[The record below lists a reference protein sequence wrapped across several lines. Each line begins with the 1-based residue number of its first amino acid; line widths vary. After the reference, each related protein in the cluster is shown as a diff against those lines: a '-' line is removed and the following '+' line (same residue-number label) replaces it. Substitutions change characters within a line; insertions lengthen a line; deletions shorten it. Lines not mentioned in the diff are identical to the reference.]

1 MSGDQG
7 ARATSTSQASALSGL
22 ELRSLVSAGGEL
34 ELSLLEVAV
43 PEPAPDEVV
52 VRVEATPINPSD
64 LSLLLA
70 AADLSTA
77 HADGTSE
84 RPIVRA
90 AVPAQ
95 ALSLLATRL
104 NVPMPVGNE
113 GAGVVIRA
121 GAQANALVGK
131 TVAVFGGAMWAQY
144 RVINAADCQVL
155 PPGTT
160 PRDGASWYVN
170 PLTALGMVE
179 TMRREGHTAL
189 AHTAAAS
196 NLGQMLNRI
205 CLKDGIGLV
214 NIVRSA
220 EQVALLRSM
229 GAVHVCDSTS
239 PDFMANLTEALA
251 ATGATLAFDAIGGGA
266 LAGQIL
272 TSMEAA
278 VRRDATSYSHYGSD
292 RHKQVYLYGRL
303 NPGPTEIDRSPMG
316 FAWGVGGW
324 LLPSFLKTI
333 GPEAEARLR
342 DRVVAELTTTFASH
356 YTAEISLTE
365 ALQLD
370 VLRAYSKRT
379 TGEKY
384 LIVPNKG

>member
-1 MSGDQG
+1 
-7 ARATSTSQASALSGL
+7 
-22 ELRSLVSAGGEL
+22 
-34 ELSLLEVAV
+34 
-43 PEPAPDEVV
+43 
-52 VRVEATPINPSD
+52 
-64 LSLLLA
+64 
-70 AADLSTA
+70 
-77 HADGTSE
+77 
-84 RPIVRA
+84 
-90 AVPAQ
+90 
-95 ALSLLATRL
+95 
-104 NVPMPVGNE
+104 
-113 GAGVVIRA
+113 
-121 GAQANALVGK
+121 
-131 TVAVFGGAMWAQY
+131 MWAQY

-155 PPGTT
+155 PPGTA

-196 NLGQMLNRI
+196 NLGQMLNGE

-239 PDFMANLTEALA
+239 PDFMADMTEALA
-251 ATGATLAFDAIGGGA
+251 ATGATVAFDAIGGGRPRRPD
-266 LAGQIL
+266 LAG
-272 TSMEAA
+272 MEAA
-278 VRRDATSYSHYGSD
+278 ARRGATSYSHYGSD

-333 GPEAEARLR
+333 GPEAEKRLR
-342 DRVVAELTTTFASH
+342 DS
-356 YTAEISLTE
+356 
-365 ALQLD
+365 
-370 VLRAYSKRT
+370 
-379 TGEKY
+379 G
-384 LIVPNKG
+384 GG